1 MKNIVTSNKIPR
13 ILLNILAIGVFIG
26 LWELTAITIKSPFL
40 PDVMETTAAFI
51 DLVKHGDLEGYTLL
65 MHIQASL
72 IRIGAGFGLA
82 CLIGIPLGLVMGLF
96 PITYEG
102 LRAVIEPIRYIP
114 PIAWIPLTIVLLR
127 GFSRY
132 VFIIWLGAFFPIL
145 INTIASIPRVNP
157 IHINV
162 ARVHGADRGYTIR
175 HIVMPS
181 VLPEV
186 LAGMRVGL
194 GVGWMCI
201 VAAEMIGGEMIG
213 LGYFIRK
220 YAEFLDM
227 PEYSIVGMVFVGII
241 GLIMNEVLIRIEKHL
256 FKWRWEVVV

>member
-1 MKNIVTSNKIPR
+1 MKNIITSDKI
-13 ILLNILAIGVFIG
+13 LNILVILGFIG
-26 LWELTAITIKSPFL
+26 LWQLMATTVKSPFF
-40 PDVMETTAAFI
+40 PDVMETITAFI

-65 MHIQASL
+65 SHIEASL

-82 CLIGIPLGLVMGLF
+82 CLIGIPLGLIMGLF
-96 PITYEG
+96 PIVYEG
-102 LRAVIEPIRYIP
+102 SRAVIEPIRYIP
-114 PIAWIPLTIVLLR
+114 PIAWIPLIIVLLR

-145 INTIASIPRVNP
+145 INTLTSIPRVNP
-157 IHINV
+157 VHINV

-175 HIVMPS
+175 HIVIPS

-213 LGYFIRK
+213 LGYLILK
-220 YAEFLDM
+220 YAELHM
-227 PEYSIVGMVFVGII
+227 IEYSIVGMVLIGII
-241 GLIMNEVLIRIEKHL
+241 GLIMNEVLVRIEKRL

>member
-1 MKNIVTSNKIPR
+1 MKNIFTSNKI
-13 ILLNILAIGVFIG
+13 LNILAIGVFIS
-26 LWELTAITIKSPFL
+26 LWQLIATAIKSPFF
-40 PDVMETTAAFI
+40 PDVIETTAAFI
-51 DLVKHGDLEGYTLL
+51 DLVKYGDLEGYTLL
-65 MHIQASL
+65 THIEASL

-96 PITYEG
+96 PVTYEG

-114 PIAWIPLTIVLLR
+114 PIAWIPLIIVLLR

-132 VFIIWLGAFFPIL
+132 AFIIWLGAFFPIL
-145 INTIASIPRVNP
+145 IYTLTSIPRVNP
-157 IHINV
+157 VHINV

-175 HIVMPS
+175 HIVIPS

-213 LGYFIRK
+213 LGYLILK
-220 YAEFLDM
+220 YAELHM
-227 PEYSIVGMVFVGII
+227 IEYSIVGMILIGII
-241 GLIMNEVLIRIEKHL
+241 GLLMNEVLVRAEKHL

>member
-1 MKNIVTSNKIPR
+1 MKKIVVSDKI
-13 ILLNILAIGVFIG
+13 LNILVILGFIG
-26 LWELTAITIKSPFL
+26 LWQLMATIIESPFF
-40 PDVMETTAAFI
+40 PDVIETMVAFV
-51 DLVKHGDLEGYTLL
+51 DLAKHGDLDGYSLL
-65 MHIQASL
+65 IHIEASL

-82 CLIGIPLGLVMGLF
+82 CLIGIPLGLIMGLF

-102 LRAVIEPIRYIP
+102 SRSVIEPIRYIP
-114 PIAWIPLTIVLLR
+114 PIAWIPLVIVLLR

-145 INTIASIPRVNP
+145 INTLTSIPRVNP
-157 IHINV
+157 VHVNV
-162 ARVHGADRGYTIR
+162 ARVNGADRGYIVR
-175 HIVMPS
+175 HVVIPS

-213 LGYFIRK
+213 LGYLILK
-220 YAEFLDM
+220 YAQLLM
-227 PEYSIVGMVFVGII
+227 IEYSIVGMVLIGII
-241 GLIMNEVLIRIEKHL
+241 GFTMNEVLVRIEKRL